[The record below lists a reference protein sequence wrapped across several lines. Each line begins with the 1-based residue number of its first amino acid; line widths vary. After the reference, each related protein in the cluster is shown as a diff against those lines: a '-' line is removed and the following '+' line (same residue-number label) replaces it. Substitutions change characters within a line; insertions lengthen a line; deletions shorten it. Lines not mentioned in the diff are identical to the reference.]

1 MAKNER
7 IDAEVN
13 IKTKGLSKAQSG
25 IRKLRANWMDFA
37 GDLAEPMLLL
47 ASGATKAQAAWGGL
61 QGVFI
66 TRVLGPM
73 GMVAGASAAMLAVAG
88 SLVNKFKEMG
98 MSGAAGLSRMT
109 LEFRPLLGSIDLAR
123 QRVAQLYKF
132 TASTPFRLNGV
143 VKANKTLQTLTGGM
157 LATEAGMKLV
167 GDSAAVAGAGID
179 ETARSVGRLY
189 DGLMSGR
196 PVGEASMRLQE
207 LGLLSGRTRNA
218 IESMQAANV
227 SGMKVWSMVEQE
239 LSRNKGAM
247 KDLSQEL
254 EGLQSTLEDTKS
266 LAVSGF
272 SKGFMEGEKASVQAS
287 TAAWEK
293 FSPVLEYVGRQ
304 LGTVSNAFQSF
315 RAKIKTVVA
324 GSDVLVNALKFAAN
338 AFVVFNAAV
347 LIAAGAALGRFL
359 VNVLR
364 LSVATKSQI
373 SVMAADTTVKLVNKK
388 ATEMLARANVALTL
402 SYSNVKKG
410 AFGAALANMKLAVS
424 NTIAAFRISATSA
437 AAGLCAGAFK
447 LVGRAAIFAGK
458 SIAAMTLALVTNP
471 IMLAVTAFL
480 ALGAVLLHLSNKYA
494 DAEEKLNSYRRASE
508 SLVATLKSQ
517 RSAIQTVIDKRKQ
530 EARVLAELANAYREE
545 AAAKKAGEVLSAN
558 IANNKIIALREEL
571 NATREL
577 REEQLKNNPQEA
589 EQEQDDYQD
598 EKRTKEVRDSQEL
611 SRADADEKVAIL
623 KSRAEKKGR
632 EFNSARSDMAA
643 EKATD
648 AEIEKKTGA
657 SADRKIQLR
666 SEIGDLEAKSA
677 ELPRTEAEFEKVE
690 RKVFGGPKEAEVAR
704 KERAEVDGALKSK
717 RAELAGLEAD
727 TGVAVATEVGLDSS
741 SEIAQL
747 KARIN
752 LYDSLE
758 KAKADVAA
766 TETAF
771 SEAAGADKDGDDYQ
785 KNLSEAESN
794 RGKARVDLDALTKVN
809 DRFADPSEGGS
820 VAPITSPAEAEAA
833 KLDLARKVEERKVK
847 GRKSGVVEAQFTADN
862 AEEDRNNEIAGARLD
877 SEGVIAQ
884 YRLKGLAAEER
895 SLEIAREKLELAKES
910 GDIVGEEYEA
920 AKRAL
925 DARNAGLKEK
935 TAEAKG
941 SLVNN
946 LVGKRGALQEKTAR
960 ADGDLAG
967 VKEAQDKQDKAAD
980 AEKEKALRKEAE
992 RVSSDPEEINNMVK
1006 KGMETFKKDRE
1017 FSRDQEEEDKELGR
1031 DKTRAE
1037 GLGGFESEVLKARG
1051 DTKGAAKNEEDR
1063 QRDLDDVK
1071 RKEAFKK
1078 YKEEG
1083 FGADEADEMADRD
1096 VKVGQ
1101 AQRAMDQLKAEAG
1114 GGSVVASS
1122 LAKIGGGGGVSGKDP
1137 NTRILEK
1144 MELLLRDIR
1153 DKDKEDVTNVF

>member
-13 IKTKGLSKAQSG
+13 IKTNGLSKAQSG

-227 SGMKVWSMVEQE
+227 SGLKVWSMVESE

-254 EGLQSTLEDTKS
+254 EGLQSTLEDTQS
-266 LAVSGF
+266 LALSGF

-293 FSPVLEYVGRQ
+293 FAPVLEYVGRQ

-315 RAKIKTVVA
+315 KAKIQTVVA
-324 GSDVLVNALKFAAN
+324 GSNVLANALKFAAN

-424 NTIAAFRISATSA
+424 NTIAAFKINATSA
-437 AAGLCAGAFK
+437 AAGLCSGAFK
-447 LVGRAAIFAGK
+447 LMGRAAIFAGK
-458 SIAAMTLALVTNP
+458 SVAAMAVALLANP

-480 ALGAVLLHLSNKYA
+480 ALGAVLLHLRNKYA

-508 SLVATLKSQ
+508 SLVSTLKAQ

-530 EARVLAELANAYREE
+530 EARVLAELSNAYREE
-545 AAAKKAGEVLSAN
+545 AAAKQAGEALAAN
-558 IANNKIIALREEL
+558 IANNKIIALRQEL
-571 NATREL
+571 AATREL
-577 REEQLKNNPQEA
+577 NNERLKNNPQEA
-589 EQEQDDYQD
+589 AQEEDDYQD
-598 EKRTKEVRDSQEL
+598 EKRTKEIRDSQEL

-623 KSRAEKKGR
+623 KDRAEEKGR
-632 EFNSARSDMAA
+632 EFDSARSDIAA

-648 AEIEKKTGA
+648 SEIEKRTGA

-666 SEIGDLEAKSA
+666 SEIGDLEAREAVISTEAAGYMMEGNGSIGRKLRKEKEEVDR
-677 ELPRTEAEFEKVE
+677 ELPA
-690 RKVFGGPKEAEVAR
+690 
-704 KERAEVDGALKSK
+704 K
-717 RAELAGLEAD
+717 RAELAALEAD
-727 TGVAVATEVGLDSS
+727 TGVAVATEVGLGSS

-771 SEAAGADKDGDDYQ
+771 SEAAGADKGEDDYEE
-785 KNLSEAESN
+785 NLS
-794 RGKARVDLDALTKVN
+794 KAGNDKDKAKADLIALTKVN
-809 DRFADPSEGGS
+809 DRFADSSEGGS

-847 GRKSGVVEAQFTADN
+847 GRKSGVVEAEFAAGN

-895 SLEIAREKLELAKES
+895 SLEIAREKLELARES
-910 GDIVGEEYEA
+910 GDIVGEEYVA
-920 AKRAL
+920 AKKAL
-925 DARNAGLKEK
+925 DARAGGLKEK

-946 LVGKRGALQEKTAR
+946 LVGKRGAVEEKKAR

-967 VKEAQDKQDKAAD
+967 VKKAQDKQDKAAD

-992 RVSSDPEEINNMVK
+992 RVSSNPEEIDNIVK
-1006 KGMETFKKDRE
+1006 AGMETFKKDRK
-1017 FSRDQEEEDKELGR
+1017 FNRDQEEEAKELGR

-1078 YKEEG
+1078 YKADG
-1083 FGADEADEMADRD
+1083 FDADEADEMADRD

-1144 MELLLRDIR
+1144 MEQLLKDIR